1 MLSLDS
7 ATSKYLQMVKK
18 LSQSFCNN
26 FKYLTKYSRKQVS
39 DEIKK
44 SRRTVESNP
53 IFFNKNKKIQCGL

>member
-1 MLSLDS
+1 
-7 ATSKYLQMVKK
+7 MVKK

-44 SRRTVESNP
+44 SRRTVGSNP